1 MADFDFSSF
10 IAAFFD
16 EARDILSAID
26 TSLVQFEEGVLDDE
40 GLISLRRNAHT
51 IKGSALMLGI
61 TDIGNAGHLFE
72 DIMEDLIKNESHRT
86 EDMIQFLFEL
96 RDTLE
101 VRLGDIDGKNPID
114 VDQLHASYAIAM
126 KQTETPKPAP
136 QIIEKDEV
144 KAEVKADVKLDVVDE
159 VNAIADSINIEDF
172 SFSQPEDDDAIIMD
186 DMDDSTF
193 SLIDDDELKALDKE
207 IERFETVTPTPSQG
221 ATESIEDADF
231 FDHDPKDNPF
241 RPHLDNIEMK
251 ATQQKSSGHFL
262 RIDSQRLEDLSNHII
277 EMSAEKTHV
286 VKMESDFRQIF
297 QDMRHLHSA
306 WRRFHSQMKVLS
318 VTEQEKGMSLFDK
331 AIASQLDQSKFFLN
345 NFQDNIQ
352 KRDIIEKELR
362 DQVLGLMLRPLDSIF
377 STFPRAVRDTAK
389 RAKKKV
395 KLIISGE
402 FVELDQG
409 VSEQL
414 VEVFVHLINNS
425 IAHGFETP
433 EERARVGKIE
443 TGQLTIHAQQLGN
456 EVKVRVI
463 DDGRGIDPHFVKK
476 IAVERG
482 VTTQY
487 EADKMD
493 TAEALELIFRP
504 GFSTRDNVD
513 SLSGRGIGMNVVQD
527 TLRKLT
533 GNIRIQSTIGQ
544 GTVFE
549 VSLPVSIAV
558 QHALIFRIG
567 MQRFGLLAHMVEQVV
582 LYDEHAN
589 KSEGHHQYE
598 YQDTKVPLVDLRQI
612 FLNTSDEEYVSAE
625 PTIIIAKHIEGYVGI
640 IVDELLE
647 DTEVVVRDL
656 DPYLKRYQAPGLI
669 GNTIIDDSSVLML
682 IDPYGIKEM
691 GRTAPDQDLS
701 YEVDETT
708 NILDLKILLVDD
720 SLIARSIESSL
731 LESMGFDVDT
741 AIDGMDA
748 LDKMSRRKYDVL
760 ITDLEMP
767 RLDGFGLVR
776 RVRGN
781 AELNDLPIMV
791 ISTRESKEDRIKCLK
806 DGANA
811 YMIKQQLKPEAL
823 MEKITEMVEATQ
835 KAS

>member
-10 IAAFFD
+10 IAAFYD
-16 EARDILSAID
+16 EAREILLAID
-26 TSLVQFEEGVLDDE
+26 GSLVKFEEGVLDDE

-61 TDIGNAGHLFE
+61 TDIGNAGHIFE
-72 DIMEDLIKNESHRT
+72 DAMEDLIDHEEHRT
-86 EDMIQFLFEL
+86 DDMIQFLFEL
-96 RDTLE
+96 RDRLA
-101 VRLGDIDGKNPID
+101 VRLDDPDGKEPID
-114 VDQLHASYAIAM
+114 VNALQDLYAVAMQKVANQQKVDQQQIEADQVAHLLQPQMVTSEEGVLEIN
-126 KQTETPKPAP
+126 EAP
-136 QIIEKDEV
+136 DDHDLDADNMLSLISDSDLTALDHEIESFKSKDVEV
-144 KAEVKADVKLDVVDE
+144 KPSVIRPPQLPSTDAEE
-159 VNAIADSINIEDF
+159 NI
-172 SFSQPEDDDAIIMD
+172 
-186 DMDDSTF
+186 
-193 SLIDDDELKALDKE
+193 
-207 IERFETVTPTPSQG
+207 
-221 ATESIEDADF
+221 
-231 FDHDPKDNPF
+231 F
-241 RPHLDNIEMK
+241 RPELENVRLHTEQRK
-251 ATQQKSSGHFL
+251 TSGHFL

-286 VKMESDFRQIF
+286 VKMESDFRQIY
-297 QDMRHLHSA
+297 QDMRHLHNA
-306 WRRFHSQMKVLS
+306 WRRFHSQMGHLS
-318 VTEQEKGMSLFDK
+318 VSEQEKGMDLFDK
-331 AIASQLDQSKFFLN
+331 AIGRQLEQSRFFLH

-352 KRDIIEKELR
+352 KRDVVEKELR

-377 STFPRAVRDTAK
+377 STFPRAVRDTAR

-395 KLIISGE
+395 KLIIAGE

-414 VEVFVHLINNS
+414 IEVFVHLINNA
-425 IAHGFETP
+425 IAHGFELP
-433 EERARVGKIE
+433 EKRIELGKKEI
-443 TGQLTIHAQQLGN
+443 GQLTIHAQQFGN
-456 EVKVRVI
+456 EVRIRVI
-463 DDGRGIDPHFVKK
+463 DDGRGINPEYVKK
-476 IAVERG
+476 AAVKRG

-487 EADKMD
+487 EADNMD

-504 GFSTRDNVD
+504 GFTTKEKVD

-533 GNIRIQSTIGQ
+533 GNIRITSKVGE

-567 MQRFGLLAHMVEQVV
+567 TQRFGLLAHMVEQVV
-582 LYDEHAN
+582 LYDEQE
-589 KSEGHHQYE
+589 SEVLKQQQYRYQE
-598 YQDTKVPLVDLRQI
+598 YHVPLVDLRKI
-612 FLNTSDEEYVSAE
+612 FLDDSEGEHISSE

-669 GNTIIDDSSVLML
+669 GNTITDDSHVLML

-691 GRTAPDQDLS
+691 GRTAPDQALS
-701 YEVDETT
+701 YEAEEI
-708 NILDLKILLVDD
+708 NILDLNILLVDD
-720 SLIARSIESSL
+720 SLIARSVEASL
-731 LESMGFDVDT
+731 LESMGFKVDT

-748 LDKMSRRKYDVL
+748 LDKMERRTYDFL

-776 RVRGN
+776 RVRNN
-781 AELNDLPIMV
+781 AQLDQLPIMV
-791 ISTRESKEDRIKCLK
+791 ISTRESQEDRKKCLD
-806 DGANA
+806 DGANS
-811 YMIKQQLKPEAL
+811 YMIKQQLKPDIL
-823 MEKITEMVEATQ
+823 MKTIVQIFEKKQ
-835 KAS
+835 KVAST